1 MSRPARAALAA
12 LALFATAAPAAAQ
25 QADSAEIRKLREQ
38 IEAITRTLEEL
49 QLGKDV
55 VAEADTSSEGFG
67 PAASKVYRVRQG
79 VSIGGYGEAL
89 YQNFGAEREDGAPS
103 GRLDELDYLRAIVYF
118 GYKFNDKLLFNSEVE
133 FEHASTGE
141 GGEVSVEFAYL
152 DYRLSPAF
160 GFRGGL
166 LLAPMGFLNELHE
179 PPVFLGTARPE
190 TERQIIPS
198 TWRENG
204 LGAFGSLGDFTWRAY
219 LMAGFDAAGF
229 TASGLRGGRQ
239 NGSHSLAEDFGIV
252 GRVDWT
258 GVPGL
263 LLGASAYAGNSGQ
276 AATLPSDPAVV
287 VDARTTILE
296 GHAEYRRGGLE
307 LRGLVARST
316 LDDAAEVN
324 ELNGLAGAESVG
336 EEALGWYLQGGF
348 DVLRFARTSHQLV
361 PYLRYERLDT
371 QREVPAGFARDP
383 ANERSV
389 VSLGAM
395 WKPIPQVALKAD
407 YQWHANE
414 ADTGVNQLSVN
425 LGYLF

>member
-1 MSRPARAALAA
+1 LARHSRAALAA
-12 LALFATAAPAAAQ
+12 LALFAIATPAAAQ

-55 VAEADTSSEGFG
+55 VVGADTSTGGFG

-89 YQNFGAEREDGAPS
+89 YQNYGAERQDGAPS
-103 GRLDELDYLRAIVYF
+103 GRRDELDYLRAIVYF
-118 GYKFNDKLLFNSEVE
+118 GYKFNDKLLFNSEIE

-141 GGEVSVEFAYL
+141 DGEVSVEFAYL
-152 DYRLSPAF
+152 DYRLSPAL

-166 LLAPMGFLNELHE
+166 LLAPMGFVNELHE
-179 PPVFLGTARPE
+179 PPVFLGTTRPE
-190 TERQIIPS
+190 TERQVIPS

-204 LGAFGSLGDFTWRAY
+204 LGVFGALGDFTYRAY
-219 LMAGFDAAGF
+219 LMAGFDATGF
-229 TASGLRGGRQ
+229 TAAGIRGGRQ
-239 NGSHSLAEDFGIV
+239 SGSRSLAEDFGIV

-263 LLGASAYAGNSGQ
+263 LLGASAYSGNSGQ
-276 AATLPSDPAVV
+276 GATLPSDPAVV
-287 VDARTTILE
+287 VAARTTILE

-307 LRGLVARST
+307 LRGLVARSS
-316 LDDAAEVN
+316 LDDVARVN
-324 ELNGLAGAESVG
+324 ELNGLTGAQSVG
-336 EEALGWYLQGGF
+336 EEALGWYVQGGF
-348 DVLRFARTSHQLV
+348 DMLRLARTSHQLI

-383 ANERSV
+383 ANDRSI

-407 YQWHANE
+407 YQWQANE
-414 ADTGVNQLSVN
+414 ADTGVNQLNVN

>member
-1 MSRPARAALAA
+1 MARKFSAALAA
-12 LALFATAAPAAAQ
+12 FTFLAIATPAAAQ

-38 IEAITRTLEEL
+38 IEAITRTLEEM
-49 QLGKDV
+49 QLGRDV
-55 VAEADTSSEGFG
+55 VVEADTSSEGFG

-89 YQNFGAEREDGAPS
+89 YQDFAAEQEDGAPS
-103 GRLDELDYLRAIVYF
+103 GRKDELDYLRAIVYF
-118 GYKFNDKLLFNSEVE
+118 GYKFNDRLLFNSEIE

-141 GGEVSVEFAYL
+141 DGEVSVEFAYL
-152 DYRLSPAF
+152 DYRLSPAL

-166 LLAPMGFLNELHE
+166 LLAPMGFVNELHE
-179 PPVFLGTARPE
+179 PPIFLGTTRPE

-204 LGAFGSLGDFTWRAY
+204 LGAFGAAADFTYRAY
-219 LMAGFDAAGF
+219 LIAGFDATGF
-229 TASGLRGGRQ
+229 SAAGLRGGRQ
-239 NGSHSLAEDFGIV
+239 SGSHSLAEDWGVV
-252 GRVDWT
+252 GRLDWT

-263 LLGASAYAGNSGQ
+263 LLGGSAYTGNSGQ
-276 AATLPSDPAVV
+276 GATLPSDPTVV

-324 ELNGLAGAESVG
+324 ELNGLVGAQSVG

-348 DVLRFARTSHQLV
+348 DVLRFARTEHQLI

-371 QREVPAGFARDP
+371 QREVPDGFTRNP
-383 ANERSV
+383 ATDRSILT
-389 VSLGAM
+389 LGAM

-407 YQWHANE
+407 YQWQANE
-414 ADTGVNQLSVN
+414 AETGVNQLSVN